1 MVAFYRCTDS
11 RPAATS
17 SPWVMMSLHAS
28 CFATPAPPP
37 LARVAVVRTWSSLSK
52 ERLPVHP
59 PILVFLA
66 TGLVGS
72 QVRWGSG
79 APLPQGI
86 DLFFPSHP
94 ILSTLAS
101 SDRLLPRSP
110 DYARHLFDG
119 MPRRKKRQ
127 SAPPVSVAD
136 RIGTLPDSLLH
147 HVLSF
152 LPVQAVVRTCVL
164 ARRWRHLWR
173 STTSLRIVGLDDNYY
188 VDVEELRKFV
198 DHFLILRERTD
209 LDLVE
214 IKFNEFCEEDQ
225 PYVKTWVRFA
235 LMCKVRRLTFHVRG
249 SQYLYLDPPLVSRHL
264 RTLDLDGVGL
274 PETFLDIGSC
284 PVLEDLKI
292 SHCIINACRILS
304 HSLKH
309 LSIYCCHNEFNCR
322 IHVSTPCLVSLK
334 LDHFIGRTPLLENMA
349 LLESADVYLS
359 DYCKDVCLNYD
370 SGVLCG
376 SNNNACQNC
385 VPIEDDCSREC
396 VLLGGI
402 SNAKYLKLLPGSKT
416 FVFTRDLKH
425 CPTFIKLKTLLLNE
439 YWCEAP
445 DLDPLACIL
454 KNSPVLEKLT
464 LQLFSEGPNH
474 KVEIKGRYS
483 SMERPS
489 AISEH
494 LNIVEVKCSV
504 VDERILKVLKFLSA
518 LNICFIF

>member
-1 MVAFYRCTDS
+1 MDIAIIELV
-11 RPAATS
+11 
-17 SPWVMMSLHAS
+17 VI
-28 CFATPAPPP
+28 P
-37 LARVAVVRTWSSLSK
+37 L
-52 ERLPVHP
+52 
-59 PILVFLA
+59 ILVFLA

-86 DLFFPSHP
+86 DLFFRSHP

-101 SDRLLPRSP
+101 SDHLLPRSP
-110 DYARHLFDG
+110 DHARHLFDG
-119 MPRRKKRQ
+119 MPRMKKRQ

-188 VDVEELRKFV
+188 VDVVELRKFV
-198 DHFLILRERTD
+198 DHFLLLRERTD

-235 LMCKVRRLTFHVRG
+235 LMCKVRRLTLHVRG
-249 SQYLYLDPPLVSRHL
+249 SQYLYLDPSLVSRHL

-274 PETFLDIGSC
+274 QETFLDFGSC

-292 SHCIINACRILS
+292 SHCIINACRMLS

-309 LSIYCCHNEFNCR
+309 LSIYCCHNEFTCR

-439 YWCEAP
+439 YWYEAP